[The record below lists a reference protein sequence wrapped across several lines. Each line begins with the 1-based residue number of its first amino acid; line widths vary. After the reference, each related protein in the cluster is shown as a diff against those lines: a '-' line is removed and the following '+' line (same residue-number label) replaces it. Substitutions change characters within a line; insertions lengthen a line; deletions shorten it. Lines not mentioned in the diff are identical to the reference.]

1 MANPPFNL
9 SDWGADKLEKDPRW
23 KFGLPPAGNA
33 NFAWMQHMIYHLSP
47 TGRIGLVLANGALSS
62 QTGSEGDIRQRI
74 VEADLVEGIIALPSQ
89 LFYSTGI
96 PVSLWFISRNKL
108 QPGKTLFID
117 ARQMGTMV
125 TRAVRELQQE
135 DIERIAK
142 TFDNYRQGTLEDEK
156 GFCSVKTLEDIKAQD
171 YILTPGRYVGIAE
184 QEDDGEP
191 FEDKMKRLT
200 SELSGLFEQSHRLED
215 EIRKQ
220 LGSIGFTV

>member
-1 MANPPFNL
+1 
-9 SDWGADKLEKDPRW
+9 
-23 KFGLPPAGNA
+23 
-33 NFAWMQHMIYHLSP
+33 
-47 TGRIGLVLANGALSS
+47 
-62 QTGSEGDIRQRI
+62 
-74 VEADLVEGIIALPSQ
+74 
-89 LFYSTGI
+89 
-96 PVSLWFISRNKL
+96 
-108 QPGKTLFID
+108 
-117 ARQMGTMV
+117 MGTMV

-135 DIERIAK
+135 DIGRIAQA
-142 TFDNYRQGTLEDEK
+142 FDNYRQGTLEDEK

-200 SELSGLFEQSHRLED
+200 SELSKLLEQSHRLED

>member
-1 MANPPFNL
+1 
-9 SDWGADKLEKDPRW
+9 
-23 KFGLPPAGNA
+23 
-33 NFAWMQHMIYHLSP
+33 
-47 TGRIGLVLANGALSS
+47 
-62 QTGSEGDIRQRI
+62 
-74 VEADLVEGIIALPSQ
+74 
-89 LFYSTGI
+89 
-96 PVSLWFISRNKL
+96 
-108 QPGKTLFID
+108 
-117 ARQMGTMV
+117 MGTMV

-135 DIERIAK
+135 DIERIAQ

-156 GFCSVKTLEDIKAQD
+156 GFCAVKTLDDIKAQD

-200 SELSGLFEQSHRLED
+200 SELSGLFAESHRLED